1 MNTEYKDLLSVARGK
16 FSAAVE
22 LIDDAILIVNEV
34 NNKIGLKDIY
44 VKEAELYFF
53 SQVLRTLKELEGT
66 AASVKEN

>member
-1 MNTEYKDLLSVARGK
+1 
-16 FSAAVE
+16 
-22 LIDDAILIVNEV
+22 V